1 MHTLDKD
8 LAPSSWMICSALD
21 ERQGLSTVQ
30 GAPVQELVTLTPA
43 GDIWMMLDCDVWRV
57 RTKHDIL
64 STSGELKPVVLMKS
78 SGHTLRTGASTQIL
92 Y

>member
-1 MHTLDKD
+1 MPTLDKD
-8 LAPSSWMICSALD
+8 LVPSSWMICSALD

-30 GAPVQELVTLTPA
+30 GAPVQELGMLISV